1 MVSGR
6 RRVLIVANRTV
17 ATPMLVDAVRRRASA
32 QPCSFALLVPF
43 VGRRGD
49 ADWPLE
55 WLVALLEEAGGTH
68 VESLG
73 QGEEAVQA
81 VALRLRRGEF
91 DEVFLSTW
99 PRRLG
104 GFVGPLRTRAGDPPL
119 PFSD

>member
-32 QPCSFALLVPF
+32 QPCSFALLVPY
-43 VGRRGD
+43 VGRRED
-49 ADWPLE
+49 SDWPLE

-73 QGEEAVQA
+73 QAGAPA
-81 VALRLRRGEF
+81 RGADRGCPPADSTKEF
-91 DEVFLSTW
+91 SQRGRGGHRSGRCA
-99 PRRLG
+99 PRPGAPRDA
-104 GFVGPLRTRAGDPPL
+104 FRADL
-119 PFSD
+119 